1 MNEHLPTWITLGA
14 QVRYRGEGTEEGSP
28 YLLERYRVSLG
39 IQPLPWMG
47 FFGEFQ
53 DARAVNLPVQGAGIR
68 DEADI
73 RQAYV
78 RIGQE
83 GGWWDVKAGRQKMAF
98 GSERVIGAGEWG
110 NTARV
115 FDAVR
120 LGIHHKND
128 RVDIFSSSVV
138 VNNSKDLDH
147 HMDGDNLHG
156 VYGSFSSWLKG
167 SKIEPYLL
175 LRANHRFSNSTNWT
189 YGLRAAGAAGPKW
202 NYEAEA
208 LGERGHLRGSE
219 LRLGAGWCR
228 CRGTFG
234 TSGWH
239 RP

>member
-1 MNEHLPTWITLGA
+1 
-14 QVRYRGEGTEEGSP
+14 
-28 YLLERYRVSLG
+28 
-39 IQPLPWMG
+39 MG

-175 LRANHRFSNSTNWT
+175 LRANHRFADSTNWT
-189 YGLRAAGAAGPKW
+189 YGRRDRSGAMKRRRWASGANCGDRSW
-202 NYEAEA
+202 
-208 LGERGHLRGSE
+208 
-219 LRLGAGWCR
+219 RLGAGWCR

>member
-175 LRANHRFSNSTNWT
+175 LRANHRFADSTNWT
-189 YGLRAAGAAGPKW
+189 YGRRDRSGAMKRRRWA
-202 NYEAEA
+202 
-208 LGERGHLRGSE
+208 S
-219 LRLGAGWCR
+219 GANCGDR
-228 CRGTFG
+228 
-234 TSGWH
+234 S
-239 RP
+239 